1 MAKRLTD
8 KQKKKIIADY
18 VECGSY
24 NAVAKMNGVSHHTV
38 KRVVEE
44 VPGLAQKIQQK
55 KEQNT
60 ADVLAHMEKKR
71 DKVCEIIDT
80 YLERLLDPE
89 KLDRS
94 TVLQL
99 ATTLGILIDKFT
111 MQGVEKVSET
121 IVDDPLSKALKEEAE
136 RMQNENSG

>member
-1 MAKRLTD
+1 MAARLTD
-8 KQKKKIIADY
+8 KQKKQIIADY

-24 NAVAKMNGVSHHTV
+24 NAVAKKYGIADTTV
-38 KRVVEE
+38 KRVV
-44 VPGLAQKIQQK
+44 LADSGMQRKAEQK
-55 KEQNT
+55 KEQNA

-80 YLERLLDPE
+80 YLECLLDPE

-94 TVLQL
+94 TVLQM

-111 MQGVEKVSET
+111 MQGIEKVSDKPE
-121 IVDDPLSKALKEEAE
+121 DDLLTKALKEEAE